1 MSDIATRAGVS
12 IATVSRVL
20 NAPERVAPETR
31 DRVLALIGRT
41 DFVAN
46 AVARSLASRFSR
58 TIGVLVVDIS
68 HIYSACVTHT
78 VERRFAELGY
88 DVLLA
93 STGGELGEKRKYLRI
108 MLEKKVDGL
117 VLVGS
122 VFRERG
128 GNEHIEWASQ
138 RVPILMLN
146 SDVPAPHVYSV
157 LCDDRLGVATA
168 VERLVALGHRRICY
182 LSAAKT
188 FSGLA
193 KLRGYR
199 EAVRRCGLPA
209 TIVDVGRDLE
219 GGIEGTRRVLGS
231 PQRPTAIVT
240 GEDITA
246 SGALQELLAMG
257 QRVPADISVVGYN
270 ASLLSELST
279 PRLTSVDSRMSQM
292 ADTAVDVLFEVLKER
307 KVPRRTVLRP
317 TLVERESTGPAP
329 A

>member
-1 MSDIATRAGVS
+1 MSDIAARAGVS

-20 NAPERVAPETR
+20 NAPERVAQETR
-31 DRVLALIGRT
+31 ERVLALIGRS

-46 AVARSLASRFSR
+46 AVARSLASRSSR
-58 TIGVLVVDIS
+58 TIGVLVVDIT
-68 HIYSACVTHT
+68 HVYSACVTHT
-78 VERRFAELGY
+78 VERRFAQLGY

-138 RVPILMLN
+138 RVPIVMLN
-146 SDVPAPHVYSV
+146 SDVPAPRVYSV
-157 LCDDRLGVATA
+157 LCDDRLGVASA
-168 VERLVALGHRRICY
+168 VERLVGLGHRRVCY

-199 EAVRRCGLPA
+199 EAMRRHGLEPDV
-209 TIVDVGRDLE
+209 VDVERDLE
-219 GGIEGTRRVLGS
+219 GGVEGTRRALGNCR
-231 PQRPTAIVT
+231 RPTAIVT

-246 SGALQELLAMG
+246 NGALQQLLAMG
-257 QRVPADISVVGYN
+257 RRVPADVSVVGYN
-270 ASLLSELST
+270 ASILSELST
-279 PRLTSVDSRMSQM
+279 PRLTSIDSRMAQM
-292 ADTAVDVLFEVLKER
+292 ADTAVDVLYEVLKGR
-307 KVPRRTVLRP
+307 KVARRTVLRP